1 MRRQLPPWAMGLA
14 IAPLGFYYGFVS
26 TALPILL
33 RARGV
38 SVGRIAWVS
47 AVGFS
52 PTFWAFLLCPILDVR
67 FSKRAYALTF
77 AGVAA
82 VCLGVSTLLTGNLA
96 AFTAVVTAGCAA
108 TVLFGNT
115 HGGWMPDVIE
125 DKHYS
130 QVGGVSQVA
139 NLGAAG
145 LFATLAVVLVRTL
158 PAPVAAGLLGLTVM
172 APTVLLF
179 FIPLPRKPRRGA
191 SETFSSFF
199 SDLYRACRRPG
210 CILGLICFLSPTA
223 CFALTNLFS
232 GVGSDFHTPER
243 WVTALNGP
251 GMAIACSAGC
261 LAGIW
266 VCGRFVRR
274 TVYVLTGFGGAA
286 AALGLVRA
294 PHTLL
299 FFAVGVLVY
308 DFFQGINYTAFT
320 SLCYEIVGPGNPLA
334 STQMALLAAS
344 ANLPISYMTAV
355 DGHFHTTHGLAGM
368 LGVDALSSLVVG
380 TLLLTV
386 FHRMGLLGRKAEVA
400 IAAG

>member
-38 SVGRIAWVS
+38 SVGQIAWVS

-52 PTFWAFLLCPILDVR
+52 PTFWAFLLCPTLDVK
-67 FSKRAYALTF
+67 FSKRTYALTF

-82 VCLGVSTLLTGNLA
+82 MCLGVSTLLTGNLV

-108 TVLFGNT
+108 IVMFGNT

-130 QVGGVSQVA
+130 QVGGMSNVA

-145 LFATLAVVLVRTL
+145 LFATLVVVLVRTL
-158 PAPVAAGLLGLTVM
+158 PAPLAAALLGLTVM

-179 FIPLPRKPRRGA
+179 FIPLPKKKRRRA
-191 SETFSSFF
+191 SETFATFF
-199 SDLYRACRRPG
+199 HDLYVVCKRPG
-210 CILGLICFLSPTA
+210 CILGLTCFISPTA

-251 GMAIACSAGC
+251 GMAIACSLGC

-266 VCGRFVRR
+266 VCARYVRR
-274 TVYVLTGFGGAA
+274 TVYVVTGFGGAA
-286 AALGLVRA
+286 AALALICT
-294 PHTLL
+294 PHVLL
-299 FFAVGVLVY
+299 FYAAGVLMY
-308 DFFQGINYTAFT
+308 DFFTGINYTAFT
-320 SLCYEIVGPGNPLA
+320 SLEYEIVGPGNPLA
-334 STQMALLAAS
+334 STQFALLSAS

-368 LGVDALSSLVVG
+368 LAVDALSSMVVG
-380 TLLLTV
+380 ASLLLI
-386 FHRMGLLGRKAEVA
+386 FHRMGVGKRAEVA
-400 IAAG
+400 LAAR